1 MKGALALLTTLLI
14 IGSPALPADTLF
26 SVKPNKCV
34 AMNKGQVC
42 YQKLR
47 FQFSAPNG
55 NYCLISKTQSLPLK
69 CWRATTD
76 GQFIHPFQSTTD
88 IEYQLVDE
96 NSQTIATTSVVVA
109 WVYKKSRKR
118 NRWRLF

>member
-1 MKGALALLTTLLI
+1 MKGALAFLTILLI
-14 IGSPALPADTLF
+14 AVSPSGHTDTLF
-26 SVKPNKCV
+26 TVKPNKCV

-47 FQFSAPNG
+47 FQFSAPTG
-55 NYCLISKTQSLPLK
+55 NYCLISKTQSVPLK

-76 GQFIHPFQSTTD
+76 GQFIHPFQSSTD

-96 NSQTIATTSVVVA
+96 NSQTIATTSVIVS

>member
-1 MKGALALLTTLLI
+1 MTTLLI